1 MQQIQDANHL
11 VDNLISILDRAMAL
25 GIPWLVENPQSSLLW
40 RERAFRR
47 LATNTNV
54 EKINTHMCGFRAPW
68 RKPTT
73 LMCSRLVG
81 SHRLQR
87 ICRCTL
93 PSRYCSFSLKPHVVL
108 QGRDLQGISWTR
120 RAQEYT
126 PQFADVIANVFF
138 DSAWSVEFSC
148 RLREIG
154 GLRGPPKALTASSG
168 GCASFALHR
177 ASDVT

>member
-1 MQQIQDANHL
+1 MACRKSSEFFVVARARLSQISYQQKCRKDQHPHVWIQ
-11 VDNLISILDRAMAL
+11 ST
-25 GIPWLVENPQSSLLW
+25 
-40 RERAFRR
+40 
-47 LATNTNV
+47 LAKT
-54 EKINTHMCGFRAPW
+54 
-68 RKPTT
+68 TT

-108 QGRDLQGISWTR
+108 QGRDLQGIAWTR

>member
-1 MQQIQDANHL
+1 MACREPSEFLVVARARLSQISYQHECGKDQHPHVWIQSAVAN
-11 VDNLISILDRAMAL
+11 
-25 GIPWLVENPQSSLLW
+25 
-40 RERAFRR
+40 
-47 LATNTNV
+47 
-54 EKINTHMCGFRAPW
+54 
-68 RKPTT
+68 KPTT

-93 PSRYCSFSLKPHVVL
+93 PARYCSFSLKPHVVL
-108 QGRDLQGISWTR
+108 QGRDPQGISWTR

-126 PQFADVIANVFF
+126 PQFADVLANVFF
-138 DSAWSVEFSC
+138 DSAWSVELSC
-148 RLREIG
+148 RLQELG
-154 GLRGPPKALTASSG
+154 SLRGPPKALTASSG